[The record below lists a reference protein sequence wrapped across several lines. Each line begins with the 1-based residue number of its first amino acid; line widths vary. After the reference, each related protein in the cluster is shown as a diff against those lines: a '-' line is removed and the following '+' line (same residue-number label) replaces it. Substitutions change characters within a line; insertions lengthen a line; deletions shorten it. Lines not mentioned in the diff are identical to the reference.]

1 MCQIPPADLLF
12 LVSGRFAT
20 LVGDRLLDAAFFAG
34 SATLISR
41 TGNGLTV

>member
-12 LVSGRFAT
+12 LVPGR
-20 LVGDRLLDAAFFAG
+20 LVTRAGNRLLGAAFFAG
-34 SATLISR
+34 SATVISR